1 MGLFNGI
8 KGGLIKETGSA
19 ISGIIDKLVTTDKER
34 LGLQNEIMGI
44 INNFGAKMMDVQR
57 DIVLAEVNGNTL
69 QRSWRP
75 IIMLAFGFIIIYEY
89 FISKVFGLPPA
100 DLPIKFWD
108 LLEIGLGGF
117 VIGRSVE
124 KIAGNLTSGGITIN
138 RRNKKNR

>member
-1 MGLFNGI
+1 MGLFNNI

-34 LGLQNEIMGI
+34 LELQNEIMGVI
-44 INNFGAKMMDVQR
+44 TNFASKMMDVQR
-57 DIVLAEVNGNTL
+57 DIVLAEVNGNKL

-75 IIMLAFGFIIIYEY
+75 IIMLAFGFIVIYEY
-89 FISKVFGLPPA
+89 FISKVFGFPPA
-100 DLPIKFWD
+100 DLPTKFWD

-138 RRNKKNR
+138 KKDK